1 MLILLLAF
9 RAILL
14 TGEKVMDPQVQIDR
28 DSEEKNIRDLFH
40 VSDYILEKIGY
51 SSRWWGVIGHCM
63 LLTKPCSFSIV
74 HPILSTVH
82 IT

>member
-1 MLILLLAF
+1 MHANFTF
-9 RAILL
+9 RISRYLL
-14 TGEKVMDPQVQIDR
+14 TGEKVMDPQVEIDR
-28 DSEEKNIRDLFH
+28 DSEEEGGVLFQ
-40 VSDYILEKIGY
+40 VSDYILEKRGY

-63 LLTKPCSFSIV
+63 LLTKPWSFSII